1 MHNLKLALSVR
12 LSKGPLTGAQIGAIT
27 ATLDRAASEIER
39 H

>member
-12 LSKGPLTGAQIGAIT
+12 LSKGPLTGVRISAIT
-27 ATLDRAASEIER
+27 AGLDPAASEIER